1 MSTKIEWADMTVN
14 PVVGCSHCSPGCAHC
29 YAERF
34 AARMV
39 KHPNPK
45 ISGKYAG
52 VVDKNGKWTGKV
64 SGFDRSLFYN
74 LPTKPK
80 RIFVGSMTDL
90 FHEGTSFEDLRY
102 AWKQMAFL
110 SQHTFMI
117 LTKRAK
123 RMSDFFKDDKFVP
136 PKNIWLGVTVC
147 NQEEADAKIPLL
159 LQTPAAVRFV
169 SIEPMLGPIDLV
181 GWGNIRQGENLSPE
195 HWPDFA
201 WPEWV
206 PAKVRQKIE
215 SFWSWETYKRTPRQW
230 LDNAVQNCGG
240 IALGSLVGVDNVTWK
255 GSKTVRPYNDY
266 RSYRTGRFV
275 HAWSNMCLV
284 VYDDGTFDYASYNGR
299 FYLSSY
305 PVLGTDKYQPLIN
318 WVICGGETGPGARP
332 MHPDWVRSLRDQCQS
347 EGVPYFFKGWGE
359 WVTENQSPED
369 IVLPSHSKIPRGW
382 KGRKYEDSV
391 DRVGKR
397 RAGRLLDGREWNE
410 VPEVSC

>member
-1 MSTKIEWADMTVN
+1 MIMNITKIECCDITIN
-14 PVVGCSHCSPGCAHC
+14 PARGCSHCSPGCAHC

-45 ISGKYAG
+45 ISGKYRG
-52 VVDKNGKWTGKV
+52 VVDEHGKWTGKI
-64 SGFDRSLFYN
+64 SSFDLSIFHK
-74 LPTKPK
+74 LPKKPK
-80 RIFVGSMTDL
+80 RIFVGCMTDL
-90 FHEGTSFEDLRY
+90 FHEGTPFEDLRH

-110 SQHTFMI
+110 SRHTFMI

-123 RMSDFFKDDKFVP
+123 RMSDFFKDYKFVP

-147 NQEEADAKIPLL
+147 NQEEADEKIPLL

-169 SIEPMLGPIDLV
+169 SIEPMLGPVEIGKYLMEQHHHCPPID
-181 GWGNIRQGENLSPE
+181 
-195 HWPDFA
+195 
-201 WPEWV
+201 
-206 PAKVRQKIE
+206 
-215 SFWSWETYKRTPRQW
+215 
-230 LDNAVQNCGG
+230 
-240 IALGSLVGVDNVTWK
+240 
-255 GSKTVRPYNDY
+255 
-266 RSYRTGRFV
+266 
-275 HAWSNMCLV
+275 
-284 VYDDGTFDYASYNGR
+284 
-299 FYLSSY
+299 
-305 PVLGTDKYQPLIN
+305 
-318 WVICGGETGPGARP
+318 WVICGGETGPVARP
-332 MHPDWVRSLRDQCQS
+332 MRPDWVRSLRDQCQS

-391 DRVGKR
+391 YRVGKR